1 MIGGTMRDLLN
12 PTHFVA
18 AILYSAIGLLLFLG
32 GFVLVDKCTPY
43 NLWEE
48 IVVKQNRALATVVG
62 AVSIGMCLIIAA
74 SLLG

>member
-1 MIGGTMRDLLN
+1 MTNLLN
-12 PTHFVA
+12 PAHFAA
-18 AILYSAIGLLLFLG
+18 AIIYSLIGLLIFAG
-32 GFVLVDKCTPY
+32 AFALVDKCTPY

-62 AVSIGMCLIIAA
+62 AISIGMCMIIAA

>member
-1 MIGGTMRDLLN
+1 MRDLLN
-12 PTHFVA
+12 PAHFA
-18 AILYSAIGLLLFLG
+18 AAVLYSVLGMLIFIG
-32 GFVLVDKCTPY
+32 GFVIVDKLTPY

>member
-1 MIGGTMRDLLN
+1 MRNLLD
-12 PTHFVA
+12 PMHFAAAVIYSVMGMLIFMAGFVA
-18 AILYSAIGLLLFLG
+18 
-32 GFVLVDKCTPY
+32 VDKLTPY

-62 AVSIGMCLIIAA
+62 AISIGMCLIIAA